1 MRALIVE
8 DYESDAKLLLREL
21 RRGGGEVE
29 AQVVA
34 TSDAARAAL
43 TASAWDLIFTDWKLP
58 GFGALELLALV
69 RELGLETPVIV
80 VSGALT
86 EELLVEAM
94 RAGARDFVLKD
105 QMAGVLPAVD
115 RELHERDQR
124 AARRRAEDERRA
136 AGIAADRRRDAK
148 RHQIEV
154 MDALGRLA
162 GEIAHDFNNIL
173 SVVLSYSDTLLALI
187 DPGELH
193 HDVEQIHS
201 AANRGAMLTRALLM
215 FNRLQLVELR
225 DVDLNELLAGMATAL
240 QRLIREGIALVL
252 HLDPALAQVWSE
264 HTSLELVI
272 TNLVTNA
279 CEAMPRGGT
288 LTIETANVTLEPGDL
303 REPLEVP
310 AGRYVRLSISDT
322 GNGMDAA
329 TRDRMFEPFFTTKA
343 RGRGTGLGLSTVFG
357 IVHQGGGHLW
367 VDTAPGRGTT
377 VQAFLPRIDPLPQR
391 KGAVPPSAARAAKRG
406 QLPRP

>member
-1 MRALIVE
+1 VRALIVE

-21 RRGGGEVE
+21 RRGGGAVD
-29 AQVVA
+29 AQVVGSLA
-34 TSDAARAAL
+34 AARAAL
-43 TASAWDLIFTDWKLP
+43 AAGGWDIIFTDWKLP
-58 GFGALELLALV
+58 GFGALEVLAMV
-69 RELGLETPVIV
+69 RELGLDTPVIV
-80 VSGALT
+80 VSGTLT
-86 EELLVEAM
+86 EELAVSAM

-105 QMAGVLPAVD
+105 RMAAVLPAVE
-115 RELHERDQR
+115 REMRDHEQR
-124 AARRRAEDERRA
+124 TARRRAEDERRA
-136 AGIAADRRRDAK
+136 AKEAADERRTAK

-173 SVVLSYSDTLLALI
+173 SVVLSYSDTLLAMI

-201 AANRGAMLTRALLM
+201 AANRGATLTRALLM

-225 DVDLNELLAGMATAL
+225 DVDLNEVLAGMATAL

-252 HLDPALAQVWSE
+252 HPDPALAPVWSE

-288 LTIETANVTLEPGDL
+288 LTIETANVTLEPGEL

-310 AGRYVRLSISDT
+310 AGRFVRLSITDT

-329 TRDRMFEPFFTTKA
+329 TRARMFEPFFTTKP

-357 IVHQGGGHLW
+357 IVHQGGGHLC
-367 VDTAPGRGTT
+367 VDTTPGRGTT
-377 VQAFLPRIDPLPQR
+377 VQVYLPRIDP
-391 KGAVPPSAARAAKRG
+391 PPPRTAAAPHGAARAAKRG
-406 QLPRP
+406 QLPPR